1 MDKVK
6 KINLSEE
13 LDTAMIFAAGLGTR
27 LKPWTDHHPKALAI
41 VNGKPLLQR
50 NIEYLKSFGINNI
63 VINVHHFADQ
73 IFDFLKKNNNF
84 DCAIQ
89 VSYEKQD
96 ALETGGGLKYAEPL
110 LKHTKRF
117 LIINADILTDLNV
130 GAMLQFHEQH
140 KPLATLAVTNRSS
153 SRCFLFNEHHQLCG
167 WQNNKTGEERIA
179 VLAALH
185 LPMAFSGIHII
196 EQSIFPLITETG
208 KFSMVDLY
216 LRLCKNHAIMG
227 YDHSHDIL
235 VDVGKPESIAVA
247 EKYFL

>member
-1 MDKVK
+1 MDKAIKNNV
-6 KINLSEE
+6 STE

-50 NIEYLKSFGINNI
+50 NIEYLKSFGINSM

-73 IFDFLKKNNNF
+73 IFDFLEKNNNF
-84 DCAIQ
+84 DCMIQ
-89 VSYEKQD
+89 VSYEKEE
-96 ALETGGGLKYAEPL
+96 ALETGGGLKYAQPF
-110 LKHTKRF
+110 LKDATRF
-117 LIINADILTDLNV
+117 LIINADILTDLNIA
-130 GAMLQFHEQH
+130 AMLQYHLQH
-140 KPLATLAVTNRSS
+140 NPLATLAVTNRSS

-179 VLAALH
+179 VLAALNF
-185 LPMAFSGIHII
+185 PMAFSGIHII
-196 EQSIFPLITETG
+196 EQNIFPFITETG

-216 LRLCKNHAIMG
+216 LRLCKDHAITG
-227 YDHSHDIL
+227 YDHSRDIL